1 MKEQLMELIAT
12 SVALS
17 FVVSGIV
24 ETIKRNTQIAGIG
37 IIITAILVGVG
48 LLGAMAL
55 VFNFPLAES
64 LLLGLLAGLASV
76 GAFEGVKQVKG
87 E

>member
-24 ETIKRNTQIAGIG
+24 EAIKKNTQIAGIG